1 MIEGKQEH
9 LRGLLNHVLSQ
20 RLVESRIPIV
30 LDMEPR
36 WPGRKLKPQSA
47 MIKCCE
53 NMIAITG
60 EPHHVYA
67 DSAFNASQSILN
79 LQGLHNSV
87 ATISINRS
95 TNSGMAKLYSVI
107 SQELPVNWVSFLL
120 FLSPLNFYMLSSLI
134 LTTRL
139 VHILLDQ

>member
-1 MIEGKQEH
+1 MIKEKQEH

-20 RLVESRIPIV
+20 RLVKSRILII
-30 LDMEPR
+30 LDMEPH
-36 WPGRKLKPQSA
+36 WPGWKLKPQSV

-53 NMIAITG
+53 NMIAIIG

-79 LQGLHNSV
+79 LQGLHNSI

-107 SQELPVNWVSFLL
+107 S
-120 FLSPLNFYMLSSLI
+120 
-134 LTTRL
+134 
-139 VHILLDQ
+139 